1 MLERSRWLKRSTH
14 LWIQESL
21 LTSNAPLPLFHLEA
35 KVAVITGGN
44 GGIGLG
50 CARGLARAGAT
61 IVIWAR
67 DVTKNAAA
75 KAELEALGAQVITLE
90 VDVTDRT
97 AVEAATQETIKRCG
111 GIDIL
116 FANAGVNIRMRPEEY
131 TEDIVDQ
138 IIDVNLK
145 AVFHCCQSVYPSMKS
160 RGGGKIILIGSLT
173 SVQGLGVAP
182 VYSATK
188 GAVVQ
193 LGKSLAGAW
202 GADNIQVNTI
212 LPGWIVTEMTSVTR
226 AVPGLPEHVLS
237 RTPAGRWGS
246 PADFEGIATF
256 FASGASDFV
265 TGTDIQI
272 DGGFTSTLAIFDLP
286 KN

>member
-1 MLERSRWLKRSTH
+1 
-14 LWIQESL
+14 
-21 LTSNAPLPLFHLEA
+21 LTSNALFDLTG
-35 KVAVITGGN
+35 KTAVITGGN

-50 CARGLARAGAT
+50 CARGLAASGAN
-61 IVIWAR
+61 IAIWAR
-67 DVTKNAAA
+67 NVDKSAVAVR
-75 KAELEALGAQVITLE
+75 ELSELGIQARAYN
-90 VDVTDRT
+90 VDVTSRSELER
-97 AVEAATQETIKRCG
+97 AVSATVSDFG

-116 FANAGVNIRMRPEEY
+116 IANAGLNIRMRPEELSD
-131 TEDIVDQ
+131 EIVDQ
-138 IIDVNLK
+138 MIDVNLK
-145 AVFHCCQSVYPSMKS
+145 AVFMCTQLIYPEMKK

-182 VYSATK
+182 IYSATK

-193 LGKSLAGAW
+193 LGKSLAAAW
-202 GADNIQVNTI
+202 GADNTQVNTI

-226 AVPGLPEHVLS
+226 AVPGLPEHILS

-246 PADFEGIATF
+246 PSDFAGIANY
-256 FASGASDFV
+256 FASSASDFV

-286 KN
+286 QD